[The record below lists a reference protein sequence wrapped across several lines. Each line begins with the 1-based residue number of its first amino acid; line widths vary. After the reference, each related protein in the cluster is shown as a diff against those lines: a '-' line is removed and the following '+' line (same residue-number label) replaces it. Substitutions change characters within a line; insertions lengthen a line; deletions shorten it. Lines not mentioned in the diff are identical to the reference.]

1 MAPYSSVTLLGDTLG
16 QRHRHLNSL
25 VRAAGE
31 SGTTVQDVEAEPEQS
46 AVDRLFKIDLAVSL
60 RDADYILRNLKHDD
74 MLFVSRALKARWLLD
89 RHDIIN
95 PKYLENTLFP
105 EMIFPAVSKMKHW
118 LHINLRDPAK
128 CQEFYEYYKQNSFE
142 FAIKFLSHC
151 SNHFILEE
159 VPKILT
165 KLSPHYV
172 KVLCEKCPTVAK
184 IYFDSLATQDDVK
197 NRYLKQEQSY
207 YNSIKC
213 VLKSDA
219 DVFLDNTEKYFSLDK
234 FKRFSPLATEYI
246 VQRHRSR
253 VINKLGLY
261 VAYILH
267 IPTLAA
273 RLSVDECQEVV
284 LQLARASYLKH
295 WFQYKAVEP
304 LIKRLHPQK
313 RAAFKKRVFV
323 DKDIGELVE
332 KWPYETPSS
341 PAAELD
347 SDSHVFDDAELECVS
362 MLDCEPLCGF
372 GGSRIL
378 KRSLRNAAYAECL
391 MQCDAEYDDCM
402 AVKLKTDLDR
412 LFDEFR
418 FIGFDHALQDLSHRV
433 GSTGS
438 TDRRRDIFLVL
449 VSKTGGRIETVTALL
464 RLAVRHSNEP
474 AHTRAS
480 VIRSLVK
487 RAAVWRL
494 PADVWQLLLDFSHGL
509 GLDGSAPEAPCREG
523 LHAVVIRQLLAG
535 QCEPRIRDAFLKDF
549 STLAEYPLKPN
560 ERKCVADNLQNMLA
574 SAAVD
579 VEPKVAADRLDKL
592 LDVLKVFRIRVEASS
607 LAVKTV
613 TALALQDKE
622 VARPLLERLYNAKI
636 ARRDLLRLNMM
647 FRRDEEALLNALRHD
662 PVALEVTQVVD
673 ILTTRKRHFDI
684 FTAKLVVYFDQK
696 QDFTTQLRSALKEQI
711 SKPLDTKYTYV
722 KLARPLASILGQEL
736 KTELNKLDQTGTEQ
750 HVKLKA
756 QLRACAHRA
765 RPIFNLAEWGWS
777 KAGVKA
783 VATHVMRCRE
793 TERAEFI
800 RTLAAER
807 RTVRVA
813 LALSLRSASGP
824 VLDTFTSLA
833 KLRPAA
839 ALRAALQYF
848 RRRGASAEL
857 GVWDII
863 KPLLST
869 VDLKCRKR
877 LRRLLA
883 NTDWIPNPIKPAY
896 ITELYSAVHKISR
909 SRADSLLQDLSKIL
923 PECDES
929 IENVLLQMFDNTEK
943 KQNLSTACYDSDLDL
958 DSGNT
963 DIGNPAILYPAIY
976 IRYLMLSK
984 SNEDFERRFSK
995 IGIRFIKQ
1003 LEILRSKKDE
1013 KFKTSLD
1020 QVLESLRYNA
1030 AFFDIKNSSC
1040 LLVIE
1045 KILDWLQKLLPKE
1058 KYFQIYVQIHL
1069 TMLYFK
1075 AVRQSMKQM
1084 PEVFADPKR
1093 KRTEGVEAVGFVFGR
1108 YIAKEVSELVTTYFD
1123 SIIELYTKALIGYL
1137 ENMRYGASR
1146 EKFIGN
1152 ALKGFLADGVGIQR
1166 RLAVY
1171 AYRRFRYDVSKDMV
1185 NEIEEQLSKDKVIE
1199 IFVHAEIYS

>member
-1 MAPYSSVTLLGDTLG
+1 MAPHSPVTLVGDTLG

-25 VRAAGE
+25 VRAARE
-31 SGTTVQDVEAEPEQS
+31 SGTTVQDVEAVPEQ
-46 AVDRLFKIDLAVSL
+46 APADRLFKVDLAVSL
-60 RDADYILRNLKHDD
+60 GDADYILRNLKHDD

-89 RHDIIN
+89 RHDVIN
-95 PKYLENTLFP
+95 PQYLEDTLFP
-105 EMIFPAVSKMKHW
+105 EMVSPAVSKMRHW
-118 LHINLRDPAK
+118 LYINLREPAK

-142 FAIKFLSHC
+142 FAIKFLSRC
-151 SNHFILEE
+151 SNRFILEE
-159 VPKILT
+159 VPKILA
-165 KLSPHYV
+165 KLSPHYL
-172 KVLCEKCPTVAK
+172 KVLCEKCSTVAK

-197 NRYLKQEQSY
+197 KCYLDQEQAY

-219 DVFLDNTEKYFSLDK
+219 DVFLDITEKYFSFDK
-234 FKRFSPLATEYI
+234 FKRFSPLATDYI
-246 VQRHRSR
+246 VRCHKSR
-253 VINKLGLY
+253 VTNKLELY
-261 VAYILH
+261 VAHILH

-284 LQLARASYLKH
+284 LQLARASYLQH

-323 DKDIGELVE
+323 DKDVGELVQE
-332 KWPYETPSS
+332 WPYETPSS

-362 MLDCEPLCGF
+362 VLDCEPRCGF
-372 GGSRIL
+372 AGGRLL
-378 KRSLRNAAYAECL
+378 KRSYRNVEFAECL
-391 MQCDAEYDDCM
+391 MRCGDEYDDCM
-402 AVKLKTDLDR
+402 VVKVKTDLDR

-433 GSTGS
+433 GQTGS

-449 VSKTGGRIETVTALL
+449 VSKSGGRTEAVTALL
-464 RLAVRHSNEP
+464 ELAVRHSNEP

-509 GLDGSAPEAPCREG
+509 GLDGATPEAPCREG

-535 QCEPRIRDAFLKDF
+535 QCDPIIRDAFLKDF
-549 STLAEYPLKPN
+549 STLAEYSLKPN
-560 ERKCVADNLQNMLA
+560 ERKRVADNLQNMLA
-574 SAAVD
+574 SAAVG
-579 VEPKVAADRLDKL
+579 VEPKVAADLLNKL
-592 LDVLKVFRIRVEASS
+592 LDVLKVYRIRVEASS

-613 TALALQDKE
+613 TALAVQDKE
-622 VARPLLERLYNAKI
+622 LARPLLERLYNARI
-636 ARRDLLRLNMM
+636 ARRELLRLNMM
-647 FRRDEEALLNALRHD
+647 FRRDEQALLNALRHD
-662 PVALEVTQVVD
+662 PLALDVTQVVD
-673 ILTTRKRHFDI
+673 ILTDRRRDFDI
-684 FTAKLVVYFDQK
+684 FTAKLAVYFVQK
-696 QDFTTQLRSALKEQI
+696 QDFTPKLRNALKEKI
-711 SKPLDTKYTYV
+711 SKPLDKKSAHV
-722 KLARPLASILGQEL
+722 KLARPLASILSQEFITEL
-736 KTELNKLDQTGTEQ
+736 KKLDQAGKEYVMLQ
-750 HVKLKA
+750 A

-765 RPIFNLAEWGWS
+765 RPIVNLAEWGWS
-777 KAGVKA
+777 RAGVKA

-793 TERAEFI
+793 IERAEFI

-813 LALSLRSASGP
+813 LALSLRSKEGP
-824 VLDTFTSLA
+824 VLDTFTSFA

-839 ALRAALQYF
+839 ALRAGLQYF
-848 RRRGASAEL
+848 HRRGDTAEL

-869 VDLKCRKR
+869 VDLKRHKQ
-877 LRRLLA
+877 LRQVLA

-896 ITELYSAVHKISR
+896 ITELYSAVHTISR
-909 SRADSLLQDLSKIL
+909 SHADRLLQDLCKIL

-929 IENVLLQMFDNTEK
+929 IENVLLHTFDSTNE
-943 KQNLSTACYDSDLDL
+943 KQNLSGSNSNSDSD
-958 DSGNT
+958 DSNIADT
-963 DIGNPAILYPAIY
+963 DILYPALY
-976 IRYLMLSK
+976 IRYLMLAK
-984 SNEDFERRFSK
+984 SNEDLEKRYSK

-1003 LEILRSKKDE
+1003 LEILRSKKDK

-1020 QVLESLRYNA
+1020 QVLASLRYNA
-1030 AFFDIKNSSC
+1030 AFFDTKYLSC
-1040 LLVIE
+1040 LLVIQ
-1045 KILDWLQKLLPKE
+1045 KILDWLQTFLPKE

-1075 AVRQSMKQM
+1075 AVRQSMKQL

-1123 SIIELYTKALIGYL
+1123 SIIELYTAALVGYL
-1137 ENMRYGASR
+1137 ESFQYGVSR
-1146 EKFIGN
+1146 DKFIGH
-1152 ALKGFLADGVGIQR
+1152 ALKGFLVDGVGLQR

-1171 AYRRFRYDVSKDMV
+1171 TYRRFRYDVTKDMLK
-1185 NEIEEQLSKDKVIE
+1185 EIEELLSKDKAIE
-1199 IFVHAEIYS
+1199 MFVHAEICD